1 MRTPSCPRWA
11 GREGRRWQAAG
22 QKGIFPR
29 NREGLRMNNFA
40 RRSRS
45 SSKRLGTRRRLH
57 LLCPTAHDEAM
68 PAAAAL
74 SSGGT
79 ALELPGAM
87 HERATLS
94 KRRSISGA
102 QRVKFLDQKL

>member
-1 MRTPSCPRWA
+1 
-11 GREGRRWQAAG
+11 
-22 QKGIFPR
+22 
-29 NREGLRMNNFA
+29 
-40 RRSRS
+40 
-45 SSKRLGTRRRLH
+45 
-57 LLCPTAHDEAM
+57 M

-102 QRVKFLDQKL
+102 QRVKFLDQKSARSGTRNTGRVESQERAGVRAQRAWPRGGRAAAAVYCSGDS